1 MIRAGIDNLRDLPA
15 DRVDLDDFYSGSVDK
30 NPVDKIYCKRGGFI
44 PPFEFNP
51 REFNFN
57 MLQMEDTDA
66 NQTLSLLKVKEAM
79 VDAGMDP
86 SGDVKKNCGC
96 ILGIG
101 GGQKASQPV
110 LLAHELRDR
119 DQGAPQHGHARGGRR
134 EGGREVQGA
143 LPRVAPRLVP
153 GLPRQRDRRPLHQ
166 RVQPRRDELRRR
178 RRVRVVARLGQ
189 DGDGG
194 ADDGRRPLDGRGRVL
209 HRLLDRHVHGVL
221 EDARLLDRRSR

>member
-1 MIRAGIDNLRDLPA
+1 MKERANSQAVTAKQPTAAKEDARVAIIGYSCILPGGENVTETWDMIRAGIDNLRDLLA
-15 DRVDLDDFYSGSVDK
+15 DRVNLDDFYWGSVDK
-30 NPVDKIYCKRGGFI
+30 NPVDKIYRKRGGFI

-79 VDAGMDP
+79 VDAGMNP

-101 GGQKASQPV
+101 GGQKVEPV
-110 LLAHELRDR
+110 LLAHELRDG
-119 DQGAPQHGHARGGRR
+119 DQGAPQHGDARGGRR

-143 LPRVAPRLVP
+143 LPRVAPRLFP
-153 GLPRQRDRRPLHQ
+153 ASP
-166 RVQPRRDELRRR
+166 
-178 RRVRVVARLGQ
+178 AT
-189 DGDGG
+189 
-194 ADDGRRPLDGRGRVL
+194 
-209 HRLLDRHVHGVL
+209 
-221 EDARLLDRRSR
+221 